1 MSKLYIRAI
10 LIECKLMKI
19 IGISGTNGSG
29 KDTVGQIL
37 QEDYGY
43 LFVSVTDILRDE
55 LKKEGKKTERENMRE
70 LGDKWR
76 REIGLSVLVDKAVEI
91 FNSKKDTY
99 KGLVVASIRNVG
111 EVEHIHELGGI
122 VVWVD
127 ADPQVRYRRVTSRRR
142 SSEDEKTFEE
152 FLKEEQDEMH
162 VYGDETTLA
171 VGEVKKLCD
180 ISIENNSD
188 EKSVLESTTAQALNA
203 YL

>member
-1 MSKLYIRAI
+1 
-10 LIECKLMKI
+10 MKI
-19 IGISGTNGSG
+19 VGISGTNGSG

-43 LFVSVTDILRDE
+43 LFVSVTDIMRDE
-55 LKKEGKKTERENMRE
+55 LAKEGKTTARENMRE
-70 LGDKWR
+70 LSARWR
-76 REIGLSVLVDKAVEI
+76 KESGLGVLIDKAVEI
-91 FNSKKDTY
+91 FKSQDKGY
-99 KGLVVASIRNVG
+99 KGLVVSSIRNVG

-127 ADPQVRYRRVTSRRR
+127 ADPKVRYERVTSRRR

-188 EKSVLESTTAQALNA
+188 DKNKLATDTKTALNQ

>member
-1 MSKLYIRAI
+1 MY
-10 LIECKLMKI
+10 LMKI

-37 QEDYGY
+37 EEDYGY

-55 LKKEGKKTERENMRE
+55 LKKEGKPAERENLRKLSARWRKE
-70 LGDKWR
+70 SGLG
-76 REIGLSVLVDKAVEI
+76 VLIDKAVEI
-91 FNSKKDTY
+91 FNAQEKEY
-99 KGLVVASIRNVG
+99 KGLVVSSIRNVG
-111 EVEHIHELGGI
+111 EVEHIHELGGK

-127 ADPQVRYRRVTSRRR
+127 ADPRVRYERITSRQR

-171 VGEVKKLCD
+171 VGEVEKLCD
-180 ISIENNSD
+180 IFIENNSN
-188 EKSVLESTTAQALNA
+188 EKSVLESTVAQGLRA

>member
-1 MSKLYIRAI
+1 
-10 LIECKLMKI
+10 MKI
-19 IGISGTNGSG
+19 IGLSGTNGSG

-37 QEDYGY
+37 QDDYGY

-55 LKKEGKKTERENMRE
+55 LIAEGKSTERENMRE

-91 FNSKKDTY
+91 FNSKKGAY
-99 KGLVVASIRNVG
+99 KGLVVSSIRNVG

-127 ADPQVRYRRVTSRRR
+127 ADPKIRYQRVVARRR
-142 SSEDEKTFEE
+142 SDDEKTFEQ
-152 FLKEEQDEMH
+152 FMSEEQDEMH
-162 VYGDETTLA
+162 AYSDEAGLA
-171 VGEVKKLCD
+171 MGEVKKLSD
-180 ISIENNSD
+180 VFIENNSD
-188 EKSVLESTTAQALNA
+188 SIEILGASTKESLKE